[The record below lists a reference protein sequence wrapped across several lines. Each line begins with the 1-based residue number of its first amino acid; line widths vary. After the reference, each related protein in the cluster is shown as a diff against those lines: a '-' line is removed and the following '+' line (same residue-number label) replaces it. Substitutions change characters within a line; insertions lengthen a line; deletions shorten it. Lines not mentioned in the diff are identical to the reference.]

1 MNRTD
6 DIRKE
11 RAESHRAHA
20 GASCPACD
28 ALNETGAGG
37 RLCPSCDADL
47 RRTGTPILVTCR
59 ACRGKSVVSFGEPH
73 CPQCGHGLSWEVN
86 NNIDKDELDR
96 INRAHGMDLH
106 SLLSAMW

>member
-20 GASCPACD
+20 RASCPACD
-28 ALNETGAGG
+28 A
-37 RLCPSCDADL
+37 DL
-47 RRTGTPILVTCR
+47 RRTDTPILVTCR
-59 ACRGKSVVSFGEPH
+59 ACRGKSVVSFGAPH
-73 CPQCGHGLSWEVN
+73 CPKCGHGLSWEVN
-86 NNIDKDELDR
+86 NNIDKDVLDQ
-96 INRAHGMDLH
+96 INRAHGMDLP